1 MSGHTEAVPKAHA
14 VHHRRSNPMLGR
26 DGSDRLTEGASKE
39 HRVMVGTAGRGVTKI
54 KVVAVDDDPLI
65 RELLSIGLRTKS
77 DSLAVDCVGDGFE
90 ALELISTQQPDVV
103 ITDLDMPRF
112 SGADFAKELERLH
125 PGTPLVIFSGCPPET
140 AIRTVPTA
148 VAAVDKIGSPNCLQS
163 LVHAVNLAAKK
174 NQEPPA

>member
-1 MSGHTEAVPKAHA
+1 
-14 VHHRRSNPMLGR
+14 MLGR

-65 RELLSIGLRTKS
+65 RELLSIGLPTKS

-112 SGADFAKELERLH
+112 SGADFAKELDRLH

-163 LVHAVNLAAKK
+163 LVHAVNFAAKK
-174 NQEPPA
+174 NQDSPA